1 MIKMGKRQKLK
12 VNNYTAIG
20 LYLDVETGNEDD
32 NILLPKN
39 EFEDMEEKP
48 EIGSELDV
56 LIYMDSE
63 DRPIATLR
71 KTAATVGM
79 LAKLTATDVNERLVW
94 ICTY

>member
-20 LYLDVETGNEDD
+20 LYLDAETGNEDD

-71 KTAATVGM
+71 KTACSPQP
-79 LAKLTATDVNERLVW
+79 R
-94 ICTY
+94 